1 MILLTGATGFLGR
14 YLLEALIN
22 NKYEVVILK
31 RSTSDTSGINHLI
44 DNVVCYDLDLQSLEV
59 AFEKHSIDGVI
70 HTACDYGKSSK
81 SIFQITE
88 NNLMFGLKLLDAC
101 LKYNVSFFVNT
112 DTILPRELNE
122 YSLSKK
128 QFVDWLKF
136 KSSEIL
142 VVNFRL
148 EYIYGKSDD
157 KTKMIPMFL
166 SKLKQ
171 KISEIDLTKGDQKRD
186 FVFIDDAVAAILIVL
201 NRVSKFDGFVEFDVG
216 TGDSVELKY
225 FLEQIKLEFEN
236 AFGVTGTKLGFG
248 NLPYRENEMMNV
260 ELDNSALLYLGW
272 SPKIKLQDGIRK
284 ILN

>member
-14 YLLEALIN
+14 CLLEALIN

-31 RSTSDTSGINHLI
+31 RSTSDTSGINHLL
-44 DNVVCYDLDLQSLEV
+44 DKVVCYDLDLEPIEV
-59 AFEKHSIDGVI
+59 PFEKHSIDGVI
-70 HTACDYGKSSK
+70 HTACDYGKSSN
-81 SIFQITE
+81 SVFQITN
-88 NNLMFGLKLLDAC
+88 NNLMFGLKLLDEC
-101 LKYNVSFFVNT
+101 LKHKVSFFVNT
-112 DTILPRELNE
+112 DTLLPRELNE

-128 QFVDWLKF
+128 QFVDWLKY

-157 KTKMIPMFL
+157 NTKMVPMFL

-171 KISEIDLTKGDQKRD
+171 RISEIDLTKGNQKRD
-186 FVFIDDAVAAILIVL
+186 FIFIDDAVTAILIVL
-201 NRVSKFDGFVEFDVG
+201 NKVGKFDGFVEFDVG

-225 FLEQIKLEFEN
+225 FLEQIKFEFEN
-236 AFGVTGTKLGFG
+236 IFGVTGTKLGFG

-260 ELDNSALLYLGW
+260 ELDNSALVNLGW
-272 SPKIKLQDGIRK
+272 SPKIKLQDGIKK
-284 ILN
+284 IIN